1 MTTDP
6 LTPANAPR
14 ADAHLR
20 DAHELA
26 QAYQVNPA
34 TGLHDEEATQ
44 RALQHGANELQD
56 HARRGPLALLADQF
70 KDFMVLVLLGAAV
83 ISGVIG
89 DLTDTLV
96 ILVIVVLNAIIGF
109 VQAWR
114 ADRAMA
120 ALRQLSAAHATVL
133 RGGEEQTFVNYT

>member
-44 RALQHGANELQD
+44 RALQHGAD
-56 HARRGPLALLADQF
+56 R
-70 KDFMVLVLLGAAV
+70 K
-83 ISGVIG
+83 S
-89 DLTDTLV
+89 
-96 ILVIVVLNAIIGF
+96 VV
-109 VQAWR
+109 
-114 ADRAMA
+114 
-120 ALRQLSAAHATVL
+120 
-133 RGGEEQTFVNYT
+133 

>member
-6 LTPANAPR
+6 LNPANAPR

-20 DAHELA
+20 DAQELA
-26 QAYQVNPA
+26 EDYRVNPA

-70 KDFMVLVLLGAAV
+70 KDFMVLVIV
-83 ISGVIG
+83 SCW
-89 DLTDTLV
+89 V
-96 ILVIVVLNAIIGF
+96 ILF
-109 VQAWR
+109 V
-114 ADRAMA
+114 M
-120 ALRQLSAAHATVL
+120 V
-133 RGGEEQTFVNYT
+133 